1 MDHLPL
7 AIDTVWATLILS
19 GLVLAAGTALC
30 IVALVNDKE
39 KADVTKQVFPVVGVL
54 FGLLAAGGLG
64 TLFANKSAETAEN
77 AAKTAGAAAAG
88 QVSEKVSGQVNKA
101 LAAPPNQPKP

>member
-1 MDHLPL
+1 
-7 AIDTVWATLILS
+7 VWATLVLS

-30 IVALVNDKE
+30 IVALLNDKD
-39 KADVTKQVFPVVGVL
+39 KAEVTKQVFPVVGVL

-77 AAKTAGAAAAG
+77 AAEKAGTAAAS
-88 QVSEKVSGQVNKA
+88 QVSGKVSSQVDKA
-101 LAAPPNQPKP
+101 LAAPPQQSKP